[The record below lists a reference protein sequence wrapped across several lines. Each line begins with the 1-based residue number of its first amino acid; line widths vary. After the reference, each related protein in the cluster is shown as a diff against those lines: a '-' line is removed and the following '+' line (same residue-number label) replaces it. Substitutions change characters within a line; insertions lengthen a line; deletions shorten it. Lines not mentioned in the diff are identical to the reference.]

1 MTLRYSTDIVI
12 FGGGVAG
19 LWLLNRLRGEG
30 YSAILF
36 EQDGLGS
43 GQTLASQGIIH
54 GGLKYALGG
63 VLTGASNTIAS
74 MPQRWREC
82 LAGRDSV
89 DLRGVTLLCD
99 EYYMWSQ
106 SSIRSKLKTFLG
118 SKSLRGRVESVN
130 KDDYPEF
137 FSQATVNGALYKLP
151 DFVIET
157 ESLVKTLS
165 QGQEQN
171 IFKLNSDAISFPS
184 NHNGKL
190 NSVVV
195 ETDNGPLTI
204 DCQRL
209 VFAAGKGNKQLI
221 ENANLQSV
229 KTQLRPLNMIFVK
242 GAKLP
247 SIYVHCIG
255 DSFSL
260 TPKLTVT
267 SHKDT
272 TGQTVWYLGGEI
284 AETGVGK
291 SREEQLLA
299 ARQLL
304 SQLFPWLDLSETT
317 WECFAIDR
325 AEPAVNSTYR
335 PDDAYLIE
343 ENGVIVAWPT
353 KLTLAPS
360 LGDMVLKQLKDS
372 AILPSP
378 VVIVDSNSETD
389 TNDLT
394 KILAH
399 PDCAVAQWN

>member
-19 LWLLNRLRGEG
+19 LWLLNRLHSEG
-30 YSAILF
+30 YRALLF

-63 VLTGASNTIAS
+63 ALTGASNTIAT

-82 LAGRDSV
+82 LAGHDSV
-89 DLRGVTLLCD
+89 DLRGCKLLSD

-106 SSIRSKLKTFLG
+106 SGMRSKLKTFLG

-130 KDDYPEF
+130 KDNYPSF

-151 DFVIET
+151 DFVVET
-157 ESLVKTLS
+157 ESLIETLS
-165 QGQEQN
+165 QGHEQKL
-171 IFKLNSDAISFPS
+171 FKLNSDSMSFRADQ
-184 NHNGKL
+184 NGNK
-190 NSVVV
+190 NGVFV
-195 ETDNGPLTI
+195 ETDKGVLAI
-204 DCQRL
+204 DCQKL
-209 VFAAGKGNKQLI
+209 IFAAGKGNKQLI
-221 ENANLQSV
+221 ESANLKTV
-229 KTQLRPLNMIFVK
+229 KTQVRPLNMIFVK
-242 GAKLP
+242 GPKLP

-267 SHKDT
+267 SHEDSS
-272 TGQTVWYLGGEI
+272 GNTVWYLGGEI
-284 AETGVGK
+284 AESGVGK
-291 SREEQLLA
+291 PREEQLEA

-304 SQLFPWLDLSETT
+304 TNLFPWLNLSETT

-325 AEPAVNSTYR
+325 AEPAINSTYR
-335 PDDAYLIE
+335 PDDAYIME

-360 LGDMVLKQLKDS
+360 LGDKVLKQLQDD
-372 AILPSP
+372 AIVPSP
-378 VVIVDSNSETD
+378 VLNSDRGVD
-389 TNDLT
+389 DLT
-394 KILAH
+394 KFLTH
-399 PDCAVAQWN
+399 PDRAFAQWS

>member
-19 LWLLNRLRGEG
+19 LWLLNRLNNEG
-30 YSAILF
+30 YRTILF
-36 EQDGLGS
+36 EQNGLGC

-54 GGLKYALGG
+54 GGLKYALSGA
-63 VLTGASNTIAS
+63 LNSASNIIAT
-74 MPQRWREC
+74 MPNRWREC
-82 LAGRDSV
+82 LAGNDSV
-89 DLRGVTLLCD
+89 DLRGCRLLSD

-106 SSIRSKLKTFLG
+106 SSVRSKLKTFLG
-118 SKSLRGRVESVN
+118 SKSLRGRVERVAKES
-130 KDDYPEF
+130 YPDF
-137 FSQATVNGALYKLP
+137 FGQATISGALYKLP

-157 ESLVKTLS
+157 ESLIRTLS

-171 IFKLNSDAISFPS
+171 IYKLSSAGASFQRDQ
-184 NHNGKL
+184 NG
-190 NSVVV
+190 NINAVIV
-195 ETDNGPLTI
+195 EADKGQLTI

-209 VFAAGKGNKQLI
+209 VFAAGKGNKELI
-221 ENANLQSV
+221 EEANLKTV

-242 GAKLP
+242 GSKLP
-247 SIYVHCIG
+247 SIYVHCIS

-267 SHKDT
+267 SHRDA

-284 AETGVGK
+284 AESGVGR

-299 ARQLL
+299 ARQLI
-304 SQLFPWLDLSETT
+304 SNLFPWLDLSETK

-325 AEPAVNSTYR
+325 AEPAVNSRYR
-335 PDDAYLIE
+335 PDDAFLIE
-343 ENGVIVAWPT
+343 EDGVIVAWPT

-360 LGDMVLKQLKDS
+360 LGDMALQQLKEK
-372 AILPSP
+372 AIVPSP
-378 VVIVDSNSETD
+378 ITD
-389 TNDLT
+389 NNDLT

-399 PDCAVAQWN
+399 PDFSAAQWN